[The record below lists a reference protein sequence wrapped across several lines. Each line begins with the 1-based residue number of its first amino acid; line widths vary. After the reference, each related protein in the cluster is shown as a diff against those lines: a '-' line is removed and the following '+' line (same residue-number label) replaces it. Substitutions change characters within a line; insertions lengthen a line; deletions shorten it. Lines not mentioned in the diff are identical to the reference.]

1 MNFEKPSQQPTQP
14 ENNLAEK
21 EVEVKNETPE
31 QRQQRLADAAE
42 SLLEKLEK
50 RYLDQGRFSYYQFT
64 GDAERLEAEGG
75 KGAYEDARILKASP
89 PRRIIR
95 FSTEAVEAYKEPEKP
110 TEYLEAWDRYVGKL
124 PIGKENHRDDKDYF
138 RSKMGGRPL
147 RNLSQELNEEVLVR
161 DLPKEIAY
169 KMALRTHSGLAGG
182 NESVE
187 YFADA
192 KLNLLGFIN
201 AALEKKDADT
211 VIEGYKRMRE
221 FSVKET
227 EKLPSGLTK
236 GLGIV
241 QTLEAQG
248 VTEEEQIREFNT
260 LIDSIKN
267 RVAELEKD
275 KDKTSQ
281 DFVNK
286 LKESIPEL
294 T

>member
-31 QRQQRLADAAE
+31 QRQQRLTEAAE
-42 SLLEKLEK
+42 RLLEKIEK

-64 GDAERLEAEGG
+64 GDEKRLEAEGG
-75 KGAYEDARILKASP
+75 KGAYEDARLLKASP
-89 PRRIIR
+89 SRKIIK
-95 FSTEAVEAYKEPEKP
+95 FSTEAVEAHKEPEKP
-110 TEYLEAWDRYVGKL
+110 IEYLEAWDRYVGKL
-124 PIGKENHRDDKDYF
+124 PLGKEIPRDDINLS
-138 RSKMGGRPL
+138 RARIGGSPVRD
-147 RNLSQELNEEVLVR
+147 LSQELKEEVLFR
-161 DLPKEIAY
+161 DLPKEVAY
-169 KMALRTHSGLAGG
+169 KLALRTHSGLAGG
-182 NESVE
+182 NEAVE
-187 YFADA
+187 YFIDA
-192 KLNLLGFIN
+192 KLNLIGFVS

-221 FSVKET
+221 FSIKET
-227 EKLPSGLTK
+227 SPSGLKK
-236 GLGIV
+236 GIAH
-241 QTLEAQG
+241 TLEARG
-248 VTEEEQIREFNT
+248 VSEEEQIREFNT

-267 RVAELEKD
+267 RVAELDKD
-275 KDKTSQ
+275 EDKTSQ